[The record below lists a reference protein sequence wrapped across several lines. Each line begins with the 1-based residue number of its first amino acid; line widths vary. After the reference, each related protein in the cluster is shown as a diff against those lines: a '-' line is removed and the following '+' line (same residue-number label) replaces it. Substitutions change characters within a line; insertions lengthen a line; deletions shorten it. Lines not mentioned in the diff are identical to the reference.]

1 MAANAKNHIAIQFSN
16 LFQTDID
23 WFCSGH
29 WIDPSFDLIAPDE
42 KVSSNKCLEGKILAP
57 VGVDRIMHF
66 EINCR
71 CLCYEPSLKMFRLF
85 FRLACSGNWFTI
97 EKTQCE
103 TPLITT
109 NVGHTTTWKEH
120 FFFVSDTLIPF
131 VASCHKFDISLDEKE
146 VEPTELES
154 ELLLM
159 LRASCFKLRA
169 YPEEF
174 LMLLGIS
181 ARWIDPASVPS
192 LLLIGRIYMRD
203 LDFIMLDDFSDTEI
217 VLKEV
222 SEGWPSVIY
231 RTEHVRVAG
240 DFAIVSVQP
249 VVESSGVKKVSH
261 PFRRSTRATTTN

>member
-16 LFQTDID
+16 LFQADNY

-29 WIDPSFDLIAPDE
+29 WIDPSFDVIAPDA

-57 VGVDRIMHF
+57 VGVDHIMHF

-71 CLCYEPSLKMFRLF
+71 CLSYEPSLKMFRRF

-97 EKTQCE
+97 EKTQY
-103 TPLITT
+103 
-109 NVGHTTTWKEH
+109 
-120 FFFVSDTLIPF
+120 
-131 VASCHKFDISLDEKE
+131 EKE

-174 LMLLGIS
+174 LMLLGSS
-181 ARWIDPASVPS
+181 ARWIDPAYVPA
-192 LLLIGRIYMRD
+192 LLLMGRIYMID
-203 LDFIMLDDFSDTEI
+203 LDFIMLDDLTYAEI

-222 SEGWPSVIY
+222 SEGRPSVIY
-231 RTEHVRVAG
+231 QIEDVRVAG
-240 DFAIVSVQP
+240 DFATVSIQP

-261 PFRRSTRATTTN
+261 PLRRSTRATTTN